1 MFKKSRRKIVVFVM
15 TALVLFLFGTFLTI
29 YLSSYIEISN
39 RNQSMLED
47 YVHKYSLSKPPDDK
61 KPEKKES
68 KSTNDVPPKKDKA
81 PSKTGEIFLYQKID
95 FYSVAIGDDEEILS
109 VDTANSDIYTE
120 QDIVSVAENIRSE
133 NKSHGHIGNIVYM
146 VTDKGDYTLVV
157 FNENTVLFQSIS
169 TLVRFTVI
177 YGIVSIIVIFIL
189 SVSFSKWIVHPLEE
203 NYIKQKQ
210 FISDAGHELKTPIS
224 VISANAELL
233 ARELGENLWL
243 SNIQYENERMGLL
256 IKQLLELSKT
266 EDAVVPMERVNLSRI
281 VLGEALPFESV
292 AFEKNHE
299 LKCDIDENLYILGNT
314 SQIKQLTAIL
324 LDNAISHSFP
334 EKEITLTVKE
344 KHKIAVI
351 SVVNY
356 GHEISKEQKEEIF
369 ERFYRMDKV
378 RNSSDNHYGLGL
390 AIARAI
396 VISHKGRLEV
406 RCYDKKVNFSVY
418 LPIN

>member
-1 MFKKSRRKIVVFVM
+1 MFKKSRYKIVIFVM
-15 TALVLFLFGTFLTI
+15 TALVLFLFGTLLII
-29 YLSSYIEISN
+29 YASSYIEISN
-39 RNQSMLED
+39 RTQSMLED
-47 YVHKYSLSKPPDDK
+47 YVRKYTLDKPPEDK
-61 KPEKKES
+61 KSEFKET
-68 KSTNDVPPKKDKA
+68 KSTNDVPPKQDKDFSKDKD
-81 PSKTGEIFLYQKID
+81 IFLYQRID
-95 FYSVAIGDDEEILS
+95 FYSLALGDDGNVIK

-120 QDIVSVAENIRSE
+120 EDIVFVSEDILAE
-133 NKSHGHIGNIVYM
+133 NKSYGRIGNIVYM
-146 VTDKGDYTLVV
+146 VADKGNYTLIV
-157 FNENTVLFQSIS
+157 FNENTVLFQSMS
-169 TLVRFTVI
+169 TLVRYTII
-177 YGIVSIIVIFIL
+177 YGIFSIIIFFVLTI
-189 SVSFSKWIVHPLEE
+189 VFSKWIVHPLEE

-233 ARELGENLWL
+233 ARELGENVWL

-266 EDAVVPMERVNLSRI
+266 EDAVVVMERVNLSRI

-299 LKCDIDENLYILGNT
+299 LKCDIDENLYVSGNT
-314 SQIKQLTAIL
+314 SQLKQLTAIL

-334 EKEITLTVKE
+334 DKEIVLSLKE
-344 KHKIAVI
+344 NHKNAVL

-356 GHEISKEQKEEIF
+356 GHEISKEQQEEIF

-390 AIARAI
+390 AIAKAI
-396 VISHKGRLEV
+396 VISHKGKLEV
-406 RCYDKKVNFSVY
+406 KCFDKKVNFSVY
-418 LPIN
+418 LPLN